1 MELGERLKFKML
13 ITRFLRVFWVDSS
26 SKTFRKNK
34 ERLLAQRRTEQ
45 SKLRVKHSELVFRG
59 PAPPKPLTTP
69 EVASEFDSEH
79 PFFKVVTQQDHESK
93 VDFPGQFAWQ
103 HIQENKEIATLRFS
117 YRSGPVKLLSSMHEI
132 QVFFAAGWPVF
143 AKLICV
149 WEISVFELIGT
160 SPFSLV
166 PVRSR
171 FAASYKSRIPNYA
184 SFAQ

>member
-93 VDFPGQFAWQ
+93 VVGSNRLHEELA
-103 HIQENKEIATLRFS
+103 I
-117 YRSGPVKLLSSMHEI
+117 LSWIFMVLHFQGLSHL
-132 QVFFAAGWPVF
+132 P
-143 AKLICV
+143 
-149 WEISVFELIGT
+149 
-160 SPFSLV
+160 
-166 PVRSR
+166 
-171 FAASYKSRIPNYA
+171 
-184 SFAQ
+184 